1 MPDFFQLKPL
11 QSIQSERKIWY
22 RNIQFLGMGGNAIT
36 YLVLCTSEFYKGIPF
51 ALKVFRVISREE
63 RKVKFLAE
71 REFLETGCNH
81 PSIMRV
87 FDSGV
92 FRNAQGEEFPFVV
105 TEYLPLTLREVIR
118 SQRVTIVEKTSYVLQ
133 LLSALSYL
141 DTLPVP
147 VVHRDIKPENIFLK
161 GQSCVLG
168 DFGLMKLLDGKDE
181 VDREIFKE
189 SVTPGMPFYYRT
201 PDLITYAKKE
211 SGITTKSDVFQ
222 LGLVSAE
229 LFTGR
234 NPAIAPNNNDLLSP
248 LVLEEIK
255 WIQGALGSEIARTI
269 YRMLEVNPNERET
282 AGQIYDTWQGLF
294 ENAVSRA
301 IELEGRAF

>member
-1 MPDFFQLKPL
+1 MTDFFQLKPL

-141 DTLPVP
+141 DTLAVP
-147 VVHRDIKPENIFLK
+147 VVHRDIKP
-161 GQSCVLG
+161 
-168 DFGLMKLLDGKDE
+168 
-181 VDREIFKE
+181 
-189 SVTPGMPFYYRT
+189 RT
-201 PDLITYAKKE
+201 
-211 SGITTKSDVFQ
+211 F
-222 LGLVSAE
+222 
-229 LFTGR
+229 F
-234 NPAIAPNNNDLLSP
+234 
-248 LVLEEIK
+248 
-255 WIQGALGSEIARTI
+255 
-269 YRMLEVNPNERET
+269 
-282 AGQIYDTWQGLF
+282 
-294 ENAVSRA
+294 
-301 IELEGRAF
+301 